1 MMSNNINK
9 NVYTLA
15 ATVIFTFIIIFP
27 GFTFAE
33 NNISQKQPIIK
44 MGKETSVRQWLVA
57 GPFPNI
63 INPDSSG
70 TDAFDRAYN
79 YDYLQSVG
87 SEKGVRIS
95 LDSRISFRDDTGLET
110 DILVSLVEANELGII
125 DYSRVYNNLEN
136 HTAYALTFVKSK
148 KDQLVH
154 CLLGSDDAV
163 KVWVN
168 DELVHEN
175 YTYRATT
182 PGDDSFPIYLKKGL
196 NPILVKVI
204 NGVRGW
210 GFSLSLLNKD
220 SWSLLEAREEK
231 QQSLEAFLNCK
242 LVPDWYNYWDEYFTP
257 GDFPTLR
264 WDNPQLAA
272 SQLGDVP
279 LNVRWFD
286 VDLNEVE
293 KAEKPGRYGYIAN
306 ALSVDGKN
314 IRRAGTLYCWPNDW
328 MGWSEK
334 PIAKLEPLAAAGFG
348 DNVWTEHQDAISYYV
363 GRMTLLSLLD
373 QEEGAVLM
381 SYLYEADQGRY
392 KNSTLANPLL
402 IDDEFHINLQKKT
415 GGFLYDGPGLTAPK
429 KINGKPATILK
440 DGSPD
445 EAGFNNS
452 IITDLRKV
460 CNAWFDAS
468 GEPFITMVARNGII
482 VYHEA
487 TGGDE
492 SGPFTLETATPMASI
507 TKLITGVTFAQFI
520 QQDLIQIDD
529 PVGKFFPDFPLK
541 GEKALTLR
549 YCFTHTSGM
558 VGHESWGGVHNHRLE
573 NVVANQ
579 LDYLQIGKSSTYN
592 GDGYDLAGRV
602 MESVTGKS
610 IFRVIHENMISP
622 LGMKHSSIHE
632 DLAFSLYSTAGD
644 MGHIGQMLLNKGSYG
659 EYEFFSPEVFDQ
671 ILPKNLSQ
679 FYPGMD
685 WDQGIGITWM
695 TNPHP
700 DAGKNGNPAD
710 MTILSKNTI
719 GHGSATSAILRVDLD
734 NGLVITQ
741 TRRQAGSE
749 YDKYLTELLL
759 AIKTNLK

>member
-1 MMSNNINK
+1 MKPEDIKK
-9 NVYTLA
+9 NQ
-15 ATVIFTFIIIFP
+15 FTQFTAVLFSFCIIFL

-33 NNISQKQPIIK
+33 NNISPEQPVTEMDVEI
-44 MGKETSVRQWLVA
+44 SVRQWLVA

-63 INPDSSG
+63 TNAESPASDS
-70 TDAFDRAYN
+70 FDGAYN

-87 SEKGVRIS
+87 GEEGANIS
-95 LDSRISFRDDTGLET
+95 LDSQISFISDAGIDT
-110 DILVSLVEANELGII
+110 DIFVSMVEANELGIV
-125 DYSRVYNNLEN
+125 DYAKVYNNLEN
-136 HTAYALTFVKSK
+136 HTAYAFTFVQSK

-168 DELVHEN
+168 DEIVHEN

-182 PGDDSFPIYLKKGL
+182 PGDDKFPVYLKKGL

-210 GFSLSLLNKD
+210 GFSLSILNKD
-220 SWSLLEAREEK
+220 SWSLLEAREERR
-231 QQSLEAFLNCK
+231 QSFHAFLNCK

-264 WDNPQLAA
+264 WDNPQLAT
-272 SQLGDVP
+272 SQLGDAP

-286 VDLNEVE
+286 VDLYEVE
-293 KAEKPGRYGYIAN
+293 KAEKPGRYGYIAHTV
-306 ALSVDGKN
+306 SQDGKN

-334 PIAKLEPLAAAGFG
+334 PIAKLEPLPTSGFG
-348 DNVWTEHQDAISYYV
+348 SNVWSEHQDAISYYV
-363 GRMTLLSLLD
+363 GRMTLLSMLD

-392 KNSTLANPLL
+392 KNSPLANPLL
-402 IDDEFHINLQKKT
+402 IDDEFHINLQRKT
-415 GGFLYDGPGLTAPK
+415 GGHLYDGPGLSVPR
-429 KINGKPATILK
+429 KINGNPAKILK
-440 DGSPD
+440 NGSPL
-445 EAGFNNS
+445 EAGFKNE
-452 IITDLRKV
+452 IITDLTKV
-460 CNAWFDAS
+460 CNEWFDAS
-468 GEPFITMVARNGII
+468 GEPFITMVARNGVI

-492 SGPFTLETATPMASI
+492 SGQFTLETATPMASV
-507 TKLITGVTFAQFI
+507 TKLITGVTFGQFI

-529 PVGKFFPDFPLK
+529 PVGMYFPDFPTVGDK
-541 GEKALTLR
+541 TLTLR
-549 YCFTHTSGM
+549 HCFTHTSGM
-558 VGHESWGGVHNHRLE
+558 IGHESWGGVHNHRLE
-573 NVVANQ
+573 NVVASQ
-579 LDYLQIGKSSTYN
+579 LDFLPIGKASTYN

-602 MESVTGKS
+602 MEAVAGKS
-610 IFRVIHENMISP
+610 IFRVIHENLLLP
-622 LGMKHSSIHE
+622 LGMNHSSIHE

-659 EYEFFSPEVFDQ
+659 EYEFFSPDVFDQ
-671 ILPKNLSQ
+671 ILPKNLDQ
-679 FYPGMD
+679 FYPGME

-695 TNPHP
+695 TTPHP

-734 NGLVITQ
+734 NGIVLTQ
-741 TRRQAGSE
+741 TRKQAGAE

-759 AIKTNLK
+759 AIKKNLK